1 MVVVIFTCIKWFANE
16 WHNVEIFF
24 VMGVMGYKWLPSLQ
38 IFLLADIVFW
48 LAFLQIIMQK
58 YLQFGK

>member
-1 MVVVIFTCIKWFANE
+1 
-16 WHNVEIFF
+16 
-24 VMGVMGYKWLPSLQ
+24 MGVMGYKWLPSLQ